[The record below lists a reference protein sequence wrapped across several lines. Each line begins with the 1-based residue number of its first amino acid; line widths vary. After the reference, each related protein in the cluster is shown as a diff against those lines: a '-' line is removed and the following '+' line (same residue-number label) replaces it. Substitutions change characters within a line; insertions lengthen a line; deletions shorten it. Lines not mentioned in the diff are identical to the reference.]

1 MWDLSVSISGEYM
14 FSLAVFVYKE
24 KCLNEN
30 IPRNVMV
37 IMVKSILSRKKVL
50 YLRENSRNNLNGR
63 KVSTYL

>member
-1 MWDLSVSISGEYM
+1 M

-50 YLRENSRNNLNGR
+50 YLRENSRNKLNGI
-63 KVSTYL
+63 KVSNYL